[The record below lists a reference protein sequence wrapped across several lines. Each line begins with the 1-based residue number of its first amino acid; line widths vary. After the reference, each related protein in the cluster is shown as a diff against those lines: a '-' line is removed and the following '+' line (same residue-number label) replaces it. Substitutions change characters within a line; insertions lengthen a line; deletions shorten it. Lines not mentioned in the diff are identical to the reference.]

1 LSVSPTSEVLKK
13 VQELAAECG
22 IEGEHNLLRGE
33 FVVLFGLPGDRTQEV
48 FVSDTSVDPDVTVI
62 SVRSTCL
69 VIDKGML
76 KGISKPMAL
85 ELLMMNEKLNFARY
99 GVQED
104 DESFIVVASYD
115 LLLDGL
121 AAKGLAL
128 ALECVALTADSYEE
142 KFGQDIF

>member
-1 LSVSPTSEVLKK
+1 MSVTSEALIK
-13 VQELAAECG
+13 VEELAAAAG

-33 FVVLFGLPGDRTQEV
+33 FVVLFGLPNGRSQEV
-48 FVSDTSVDPDVTVI
+48 YVSDTSVDPEVAVI

-69 VIDKGML
+69 VIDKGMF
-76 KGISKPMAL
+76 KGMSKPMAL

-104 DESFIVVASYD
+104 EESYIVVASYD
-115 LLLDGL
+115 LLVNGL
-121 AAKGLAL
+121 EPKGLAF

-142 KFGQDIF
+142 KFDQDIF